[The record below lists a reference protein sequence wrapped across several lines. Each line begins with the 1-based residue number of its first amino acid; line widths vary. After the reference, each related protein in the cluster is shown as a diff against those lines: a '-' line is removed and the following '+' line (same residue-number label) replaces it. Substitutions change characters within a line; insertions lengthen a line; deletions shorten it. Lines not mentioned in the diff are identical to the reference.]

1 MKGIDFVQLWKYP
14 TDTIKGDPSKVI
26 KSDPSQVKMDVLLKS
41 NAFRKVISLPTRLAE
56 KSSSLIDVFF
66 TNLHTEGIR
75 TGVLVSDLSDHL
87 PDFIC
92 SKEHIRTTQTKT
104 THLVQHIAKNN
115 LATFYD
121 KVAETCCYTVFS
133 IDDANSAYDEFY
145 KILTPIYDVSSP
157 YTPTRK
163 TKKARKPCIT
173 AEFSARVTK
182 KNTFYH
188 EFIKNG
194 NQKIL
199 SN

>member
-1 MKGIDFVQLWKYP
+1 MLVFFIANIGRFSNKHNEGHRFCTALKISNWHHQRWSLKSDQKWSLPGEDGRSVKVKCFPKGYQSAHQTY
-14 TDTIKGDPSKVI
+14 GKVI
-26 KSDPSQVKMDVLLKS
+26 IPHWC
-41 NAFRKVISLPTRLAE
+41 I
-56 KSSSLIDVFF
+56 F

-115 LATFYD
+115 LTTFYD
-121 KVAETCCYTVFS
+121 KVAETCSYTVFS

-163 TKKARKPCIT
+163 TKKARKPSIT
-173 AEFSARVTK
+173 AEF
-182 KNTFYH
+182 
-188 EFIKNG
+188 
-194 NQKIL
+194 
-199 SN
+199 